1 MITNTDN
8 IPGRIAE
15 AIFPGRRVRRLKIN
29 LEVGTL
35 ATVEAEIYCGDEL
48 RTVLGV
54 IGDRPAW
61 RFVEEEHARLRLT
74 DAEREAICYAAG
86 SLEHLPWYQKTLRGL
101 LERLK

>member
-1 MITNTDN
+1 MITDGDN
-8 IPGRIAE
+8 IPAKISA
-15 AIFPGRRVRRLKIN
+15 AIFPGRRVRRLTIN

-61 RFVEEEHARLRLT
+61 RFVEDET
-74 DAEREAICYAAG
+74 
-86 SLEHLPWYQKTLRGL
+86 
-101 LERLK
+101 